1 MDSAGGDEAGMEE
14 GMEAALQ
21 QSYCQMRSKLDQM
34 EEYNRSL
41 EQQLANIFSSITA
54 TARTKQNP
62 ASSPGPPALAAAP
75 APEPAPRVR
84 DTGQCDESS
93 ADCGAPG
100 RAGDKKQSS
109 SSLESHDRHSVRRPP
124 PPSPAPRSRCPPR
137 PPPARSV
144 SSPAPPAV
152 PTAAPRAASTPRP
165 SPARSLSTPVPPQS
179 SEQLSSDIL
188 SSVIRNQNK
197 VNTLLCTAAIL
208 LSALQILHSHS
219 FN

>member
-1 MDSAGGDEAGMEE
+1 
-14 GMEAALQ
+14 MEAALQ

-54 TARTKQNP
+54 TTRTKQNP
-62 ASSPGPPALAAAP
+62 ASSPGPPTPAP
-75 APEPAPRVR
+75 APAPRAR

-109 SSLESHDRHSVRRPP
+109 SSGESHDQDSVRRPP
-124 PPSPAPRSRCPPR
+124 PPSPAPRSRWPPR
-137 PPPARSV
+137 PPPARSI

-152 PTAAPRAASTPRP
+152 PTAAPRTSAANRLIGEVVQSRRRPLLGP
-165 SPARSLSTPVPPQS
+165 SPG
-179 SEQLSSDIL
+179 
-188 SSVIRNQNK
+188 
-197 VNTLLCTAAIL
+197 
-208 LSALQILHSHS
+208 
-219 FN
+219 